1 MNKENRVED
10 LIAYAKGYV
19 HSDLAKMLL
28 ADLLN
33 INSLELLTILDKEL
47 DDNTINEYKR
57 RVEELS
63 IGKPIQ
69 YIIGNVNFYG
79 NKFICNSNT
88 LIPRFE
94 TECLVEKTLEKINIL
109 FKDKLNNNQKLDIID
124 LGTGTGCI
132 GLTLKKKLNSNVTLL
147 DISKD
152 ALEVAKLNAKEL
164 NLEVKFIENNMLDNI
179 NDKYDVIISNPPY
192 IKDNEEIEEIV
203 KNNEPHLALYG
214 GIDGLKYYRNILS
227 NIKNNIKE
235 NYLIAFEIGD
245 SQKEDLFS
253 LAKEYLDNYNIECI
267 KDYSNRDRIIL
278 IYNKDEII

>member
-33 INSLELLTILDKEL
+33 INSLELLTILDKEI
-47 DDNTINEYKR
+47 DPEIINEYKR

-63 IGKPIQ
+63 LGKPIQ

-79 NKFICNSNT
+79 NKFYCNPNT

-94 TECLVEKTLEKINIL
+94 TECLVEKTIEKAKIIFEDKINR
-109 FKDKLNNNQKLDIID
+109 KEKLDIID

-132 GLTLKKKLNSNVTLL
+132 GLTLKSKLDSNVTLV
-147 DISKD
+147 DISEE
-152 ALEVAKLNAKEL
+152 ALKVAKRNSEELQLEAKFL
-164 NLEVKFIENNMLDNI
+164 KNNMLENI
-179 NDKYDVIISNPPY
+179 NDKFDIIISNPPY
-192 IKDNEEIEEIV
+192 IKDDEEIEDIV

-214 GIDGLKYYRNILS
+214 GIDGLKFYREILS
-227 NIKNNIKE
+227 NVKNNIKDS
-235 NYLIAFEIGD
+235 YLIAFEIGD
-245 SQKEDLFS
+245 TEKEDLFK
-253 LAKEYLDNYNIECI
+253 LAKEYLVNYNIECI
-267 KDYSNRDRIIL
+267 KDYTGRDRIIF
-278 IYNKDEII
+278 IYNNEEII